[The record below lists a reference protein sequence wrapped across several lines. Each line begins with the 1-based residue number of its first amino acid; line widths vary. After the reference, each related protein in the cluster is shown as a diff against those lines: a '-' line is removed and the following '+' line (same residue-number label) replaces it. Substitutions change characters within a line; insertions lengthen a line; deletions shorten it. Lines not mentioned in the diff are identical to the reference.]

1 MVGIASVTSTNDV
14 CMLGL
19 HFLVYV
25 QVRFPTVATGIPLA
39 ISCAS
44 FPKAVALPRNSEG
57 NRSKLGVLNRNLHTF
72 SDPSENHTIQL
83 RRKSLIQLCH

>member
-44 FPKAVALPRNSEG
+44 FPKACTQADGRVAL
-57 NRSKLGVLNRNLHTF
+57 
-72 SDPSENHTIQL
+72 
-83 RRKSLIQLCH
+83 

>member
-44 FPKAVALPRNSEG
+44 FRKACTQADGRVAL
-57 NRSKLGVLNRNLHTF
+57 
-72 SDPSENHTIQL
+72 
-83 RRKSLIQLCH
+83 